1 MVTLRLDDASIV
13 SVQDGVATRMNP
25 AKALTLNR
33 LGEKDCVRLEQFLV
47 TARSMAPQVAV
58 DPMPSMASQARV
70 SFMSVR
76 HSLSRGDSNI
86 IFELISCRV
95 AMPSE
100 RG

>member
-1 MVTLRLDDASIV
+1 MDDASIV
-13 SVQDGVATRMNP
+13 SVQDGIATRMNP
-25 AKALTLNR
+25 AKALALNR

-58 DPMPSMASQARV
+58 DPTPMASQARV
-70 SFMSVR
+70 SHLSVR
-76 HSLSRGDSNI
+76 HSLPRCDSNI
-86 IFELISCRV
+86 IFELVSRRV